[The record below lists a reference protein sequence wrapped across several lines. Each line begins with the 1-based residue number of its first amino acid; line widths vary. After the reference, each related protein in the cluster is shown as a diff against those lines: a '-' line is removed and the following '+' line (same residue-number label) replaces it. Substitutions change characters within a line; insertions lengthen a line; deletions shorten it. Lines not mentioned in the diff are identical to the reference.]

1 MERSFMLKMSLEER
15 GINTLSAHYAPSP
28 SNGVASADHPGAQEP
43 LVPPE
48 RPAGTADGDVEENSQ
63 DGGVYL

>member
-15 GINTLSAHYAPSP
+15 GIDTMSAHYAPSP
-28 SNGVASADHPGAQEP
+28 SNSVASVDHPGAQEP
-43 LVPPE
+43 LAPSE
-48 RPAGTADGDVEENSQ
+48 RPAGNAIGDVEENSQ

>member
-15 GINTLSAHYAPSP
+15 GINTLSALYAPS

-48 RPAGTADGDVEENSQ
+48 RPAGNTDGDVEENSQ